1 MDISKQFMISDD
13 MKQDKFEMV
22 RYDINGEM
30 KNDKPTLLE
39 MMLATFI
46 VLFMFPLIM
55 YEFEG

>member
-1 MDISKQFMISDD
+1 

>member
-1 MDISKQFMISDD
+1 VDISKQFMISDD

>member
-46 VLFMFPLIM
+46 VLFIFPLIM